1 MAKIFNTLMVFLILL
16 PFMSCDRLSP
26 KPVNYHVYVLDKY
39 CDTVEY
45 NVTRFVYTGHGSV
58 PIRRHGTKHEYHI
71 KFQFWNIKEST
82 PALGDIIF
90 DETTS
95 WPYYQALQKGQTYIF
110 NERDEYELGLRSKEK
125 YCKFNSK

>member
-1 MAKIFNTLMVFLILL
+1 
-16 PFMSCDRLSP
+16 MSCDRLSP

-71 KFQFWNIKEST
+71 KFQFWNTKEST
-82 PALGDIIF
+82 SALGDIIF

-95 WPYYQALQKGQTYIF
+95 WQYYQALQKGQTYMF
-110 NERDEYELGLRSKEK
+110 NEENEYELGLRSKEK
-125 YCKFNSK
+125 YYKFNSK